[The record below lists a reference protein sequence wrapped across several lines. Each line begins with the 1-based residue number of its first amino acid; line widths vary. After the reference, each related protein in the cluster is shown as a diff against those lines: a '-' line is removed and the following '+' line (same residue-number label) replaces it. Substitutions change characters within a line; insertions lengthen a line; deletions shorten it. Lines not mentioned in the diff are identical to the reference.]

1 MTPLQEVLRRAAT
14 DLDDMGYGW
23 ALIGGLAVSAR
34 SQPRFTADVDF
45 AVAVSDDA
53 AAEALAHALRHRGW
67 KIDTAVEQD
76 AVGRLATVRLL
87 GDENASPV
95 VDLLFASSGLE
106 REIVDDAEVLELFP
120 DQRIPVARL
129 GHLIALKLLAR
140 GEDRPQDDVD
150 LRALAAVADP
160 DDLATARVAVNLIQR
175 RGFTRGRDL
184 QGALAGLSV
193 R

>member
-1 MTPLQEVLRRAAT
+1 MTSLQGLLRRAAA
-14 DLDDMGYGW
+14 DLDDLGYGW

-34 SQPRFTADVDF
+34 SQPRFTADVDL

-67 KIDTAVEQD
+67 RIEAAVEQD
-76 AVGRLATVRLL
+76 AMGRLATVRLL
-87 GDENASPV
+87 DDENALPV

-106 REIVDDAEVLELFP
+106 REIVDHAEVLELFP

-140 GEDRPQDDVD
+140 GDDRPQDDID
-150 LRALAAVADP
+150 LRALAAVADS
-160 DDLATARVAVNLIQR
+160 DDLATARVAVDLIQQ
-175 RGFTRGRDL
+175 RGFARGRDL
-184 QGALAGLSV
+184 QAALAGLSV

>member
-1 MTPLQEVLRRAAT
+1 MTPLQKVLRRAAT

-53 AAEALAHALRHRGW
+53 AAEALTHALRHRGW
-67 KIDTAVEQD
+67 KTDTAVEQD

-106 REIVDDAEVLELFP
+106 REIVD
-120 DQRIPVARL
+120 
-129 GHLIALKLLAR
+129 
-140 GEDRPQDDVD
+140 

-175 RGFTRGRDL
+175 RGCTRGRDL